1 MIDWYVELQK
11 VLRDI
16 RIKTMDALELLE
28 KEDRDRA
35 RQVNEYLKA
44 DYKRLDTLWK
54 QKFSSEVPS
63 YLGRH
68 IGFGMDGD
76 YRDIL
81 KHDLFDIENTAQAAL
96 LKFASKQG
104 ELGFEQLLHPA
115 IKASSYDHYRDGHL
129 RDAVLNSV
137 IAVFDQ
143 IRKVTGIDADGDALV
158 NKAFSLENPV
168 IVLSELETESGQ
180 NDQKGF
186 MQIFKGAFQ
195 GIRNPKAHSLAN
207 DLNEEKA
214 AQYLV
219 FASLL
224 ARRLDEAKVVRN
236 KAKAVEP
243 AKATVRGPLSH
254 KRAEPKATQSDGPRL
269 TQSLPPKIVNDAV
282 VFLDWIQKNHNA
294 YIQSYPSFVSIRP
307 YLTILQQDGFIKK
320 SDVSNMDGTVFQL
333 TGLGQKTLIA
343 AGIPLV

>member
-1 MIDWYVELQK
+1 
-11 VLRDI
+11 
-16 RIKTMDALELLE
+16 
-28 KEDRDRA
+28 
-35 RQVNEYLKA
+35 VNAYLKTN
-44 DYKRLDTLWK
+44 YKRLDALWK

-81 KHDLFDIENTAQAAL
+81 KNDLFDIENTAQAVL

-104 ELGFEQLLHPA
+104 EIGFEQLIHPA
-115 IKASSYDHYRDGHL
+115 IKASSYSHYRDGHL

-143 IRKVTGIDADGDALV
+143 IRKTTGIDADGDALV

-168 IVLSELETESGQ
+168 IVLSELESESGQ

-224 ARRLDEAKVVRN
+224 ARRLDEAKVIKN
-236 KAKAVEP
+236 KPKAVEP
-243 AKATVRGPLSH
+243 VKAAVRRPLPP
-254 KRAEPKATQSDGPRL
+254 KQVEPRPIQSDGPRL
-269 TQSLPPKIVNDAV
+269 SQSLPPNIVNDAV
-282 VFLDWIQKNHNA
+282 LLLDWIQKNHNA
-294 YIQSYPSFVSIRP
+294 YIQSYPSFATMRQ
-307 YLTILQQDGFIKK
+307 YLTILQMDGFIKE
-320 SDVSNMDGTVFQL
+320 SAEVSKMDGTVFEL
-333 TGLGQKTLIA
+333 TGLGQKVLIA
-343 AGIPLV
+343 VGIQLA

>member
-16 RIKTMDALELLE
+16 RIKAMDALELLE
-28 KEDRDRA
+28 KEDGDRA

-44 DYKRLDTLWK
+44 DYKRLDALWK

-81 KHDLFDIENTAQAAL
+81 KRDLFDIENTAQVEL

-115 IKASSYDHYRDGHL
+115 IKESSYNHYRDGHL

-143 IRKVTGIDADGDALV
+143 IRKITGIDADGDALV
-158 NKAFSLENPV
+158 NKTLSLEHPV

-186 MQIFKGAFQ
+186 IQIFKGAFQ

-207 DLNEEKA
+207 DLNEQKA

-224 ARRLDEAKVVRN
+224 ARRLDEGKVV
-236 KAKAVEP
+236 KDEAKAVQP
-243 AKATVRGPLSH
+243 AKATRKPPAQQRVESRP
-254 KRAEPKATQSDGPRL
+254 TQSDGPRL
-269 TQSLPPKIVNDAV
+269 TQCLPPKVVNEAV

-294 YIQSYPSFVSIRP
+294 YIRSYPSFVTIRP
-307 YLTILQQDGFIKK
+307 YLTILQQEGFIRK
-320 SDVSNMDGTVFQL
+320 SDVSNMDGDVFEL
-333 TGLGQKTLIA
+333 TGIGQKVLVA
-343 AGIPLV
+343 AGIELV